1 MQKRLTI
8 YFLFY
13 SCLPEVIGYLYVGG
27 YPHPFGKIK
36 LTKELKQLN
45 YKIIECKFDVDTKSW
60 IFMRERTDK
69 SFSNAYSTAEAV
81 MKSITEPVT
90 EEKLLNYIDHMR
102 YGLPN
107 DNGDFRSP
115 PSKRPRT

>member
-1 MQKRLTI
+1 MNHVFI
-8 YFLFY
+8 FY

-45 YKIIECKFDVDTKSW
+45 YKIIECKFDVDTKIW

-69 SFSNAYSTAEAV
+69 SFPNSHKTAEGKNHV
-81 MKSITEPVT
+81 MSAAHKCNTSSVPEL
-90 EEKLLNYIDHMR
+90 EW
-102 YGLPN
+102 GLPCYT
-107 DNGDFRSP
+107 FY
-115 PSKRPRT
+115 TAFH